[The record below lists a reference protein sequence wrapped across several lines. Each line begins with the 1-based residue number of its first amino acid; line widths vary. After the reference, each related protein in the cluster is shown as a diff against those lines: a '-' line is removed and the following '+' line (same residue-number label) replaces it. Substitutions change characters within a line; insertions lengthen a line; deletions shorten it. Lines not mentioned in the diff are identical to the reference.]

1 MSTSAVSSEANVF
14 GGGVR
19 DSASPTNQERE
30 LGMGSTIGKDEEILK
45 LYAGGATMQEIGD
58 KFGVSR
64 QMVCQVLQKHNVKGD
79 KSRRGRRP
87 IAAEVIDG
95 YVAEA
100 VRTGSKQAAAEKF
113 GVSVDAIT
121 RALRKRGVSMRK
133 DKYTTEAVKSD
144 ITSRYLK
151 GERLRVIAESYGTR
165 AQHINTLL
173 RKWGVQPQG
182 WHRGGTTKGSLKIH
196 QG

>member
-1 MSTSAVSSEANVF
+1 
-14 GGGVR
+14 
-19 DSASPTNQERE
+19 
-30 LGMGSTIGKDEEILK
+30 MGSTIGKDEEILK
-45 LYAGGATMQEIGD
+45 LYASGDTMQQIGD

-79 KSRRGRRP
+79 KSRRGRKP

-100 VRTGSKQAAAEKF
+100 VRTGSKQVAAEKF

-133 DKYTTEAVKSD
+133 DKYTTESVKED

-182 WHRGGTTKGSLKIH
+182 WHRGGATKGWGDTVGRH
-196 QG
+196 RQFAG

>member
-1 MSTSAVSSEANVF
+1 
-14 GGGVR
+14 
-19 DSASPTNQERE
+19 
-30 LGMGSTIGKDEEILK
+30 MGSTIGKDTEIIK
-45 LYAGGATMQEIGD
+45 LYQGGATMQEVGD

-64 QMVCQVLQKHNVKGD
+64 QMICQVLQKNNIKGD
-79 KSRRGRRP
+79 STRRGRRP
-87 IAAEVIDG
+87 IADEIVDK

-100 VRTGSKQAAAEKF
+100 VRTGSKQAAASKF

-133 DKYTTEAVKSD
+133 DKYTTEAVKAD
-144 ITSRYLK
+144 ITRRYLG

-173 RKWGVQPQG
+173 RKWGVEPQG
-182 WHRGGTTKGSLKIH
+182 WHRGKTIRGTLKIH

>member
-1 MSTSAVSSEANVF
+1 
-14 GGGVR
+14 
-19 DSASPTNQERE
+19 
-30 LGMGSTIGKDEEILK
+30 MGSTIGKDEEILK
-45 LYAGGATMQEIGD
+45 LYASGDTMQQIGD

-79 KSRRGRRP
+79 KSRRGRKP

-100 VRTGSKQAAAEKF
+100 VRTGSKQVAAEKF

-133 DKYTTEAVKSD
+133 DKYTTESVKED

-151 GERLRVIAESYGTR
+151 GER
-165 AQHINTLL
+165 
-173 RKWGVQPQG
+173 
-182 WHRGGTTKGSLKIH
+182 HRGGTAAAQPRGHSRSIRVRSLGDIQAH
-196 QG
+196 AHLRVGIVLSGA